1 MKAIAYIRVS
11 TTNQDVTRQS
21 IKIKDFCSSNNYEL
35 VNEIIDFGVSGSTF
49 DRAGY
54 KQLQGITKED
64 ANIVIIS
71 ELSRLSR
78 KEDILD
84 TLNAVQSIID
94 KGLKLLFLDN
104 QSKIYEDNLDIMEIV
119 MLSVGAYG
127 AAQERLQI
135 KRRNQEGKV
144 VLFANNPY
152 AVVDGKIPFGF
163 SKVANPAGSHPKY
176 LLEINEDESEVIKKL
191 YDLIIE
197 GNSVAS
203 VMHYL
208 YNTGIRH
215 SDNIIFTKQHLSKL
229 YNNEIYKGI
238 RNRKGIKSYI
248 TPIVSAEIW
257 DLVQLKIKDNYKYG
271 STGTTM
277 FNPLRGII
285 KCRCGRAMMIK
296 SKGDGVYIYRC
307 SDVQPAYMPN
317 KCTHI
322 DSIRFDLTNEVV
334 FSLLKSID
342 FVEVKSKF
350 ADKITDLT
358 TQFEG
363 INKQIEGHNKQ
374 ISTIKEEIEVLNERY
389 FAAKTQSLA
398 DSAQERT
405 IVKEAEVIDVNKTIS
420 KKIKQ
425 VSTLKEQI
433 KNLSEVSKDEDFSN
447 LDIKERSVL
456 FRRYIKEINFIPVTR
471 MQGFYKIQYISGVE
485 SLIAVKK
492 TGNSPIFATLPD
504 AFTLTEDLKIK
515 VLRYNKAESK
525 ELYDF
530 SAVRNET
537 ITLTEF
543 FKNYAG
549 DYLLDVDLSYRN
561 N

>member
-1 MKAIAYIRVS
+1 
-11 TTNQDVTRQS
+11 
-21 IKIKDFCSSNNYEL
+21 
-35 VNEIIDFGVSGSTF
+35 
-49 DRAGY
+49 
-54 KQLQGITKED
+54 
-64 ANIVIIS
+64 
-71 ELSRLSR
+71 
-78 KEDILD
+78 
-84 TLNAVQSIID
+84 
-94 KGLKLLFLDN
+94 
-104 QSKIYEDNLDIMEIV
+104 
-119 MLSVGAYG
+119 
-127 AAQERLQI
+127 
-135 KRRNQEGKV
+135 
-144 VLFANNPY
+144 
-152 AVVDGKIPFGF
+152 
-163 SKVANPAGSHPKY
+163 
-176 LLEINEDESEVIKKL
+176 
-191 YDLIIE
+191 
-197 GNSVAS
+197 
-203 VMHYL
+203 
-208 YNTGIRH
+208 
-215 SDNIIFTKQHLSKL
+215 
-229 YNNEIYKGI
+229 
-238 RNRKGIKSYI
+238 
-248 TPIVSAEIW
+248 
-257 DLVQLKIKDNYKYG
+257 LKIKDNYKYG